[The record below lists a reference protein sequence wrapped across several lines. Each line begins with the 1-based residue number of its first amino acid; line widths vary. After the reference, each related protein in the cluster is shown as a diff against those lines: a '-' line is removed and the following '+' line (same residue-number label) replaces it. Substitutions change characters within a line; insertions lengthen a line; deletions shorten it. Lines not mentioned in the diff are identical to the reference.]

1 MVFSNIRRVYLIGIG
16 GIGMS
21 ALARF
26 FAHQGKEVCGY
37 DRSESPLTKELEA
50 EGIGVHYTDSVELI
64 PEAFRISAEHVLVI
78 YTPAVPKNH
87 AELNFFQSSG
97 YTVVKRAAALGVA
110 AESMRTAAVAGTH
123 GKTSTSTMLAHLLC
137 QTAGGCDAFLGG
149 ISRNFSSNL
158 VLQNRGEDRLV
169 VEADEFDRSF
179 LSLYPELAIVTST
192 DADHLDIYGSHAE
205 VIDAF
210 RAFMSQVKEGGI
222 AILKKEVAYLAEST
236 KARVFTYSL
245 TEQADFTVSNLTI
258 KDGYYH
264 FNINT
269 PVGIFPDI
277 MLGIP
282 GKYNVE
288 NALAASAAAILW
300 GISAHELRRGL
311 ESFAGVQR
319 RFDVRFRDEKTI
331 FIDDYAHHPQ
341 ELWAAITSVRELF
354 PKKRITGVFQPHL
367 FTRTRDF
374 AEDFARSLDL
384 LDEVVLLEIYPAREL
399 PIEGISSQTI
409 KNLMRNQQVTICPK
423 ERLVETLHSMNPEV
437 LITMG
442 AGDIDRLVNPIA
454 EMLKTRN

>member
-1 MVFSNIRRVYLIGIG
+1 
-16 GIGMS
+16 
-21 ALARF
+21 
-26 FAHQGKEVCGY
+26 
-37 DRSESPLTKELEA
+37 
-50 EGIGVHYTDSVELI
+50 
-64 PEAFRISAEHVLVI
+64 
-78 YTPAVPKNH
+78 
-87 AELNFFQSSG
+87 
-97 YTVVKRAAALGVA
+97 
-110 AESMRTAAVAGTH
+110 
-123 GKTSTSTMLAHLLC
+123 
-137 QTAGGCDAFLGG
+137 
-149 ISRNFSSNL
+149 

-423 ERLVETLHSMNPEV
+423 EQLVETLHTMNPEV

>member
-1 MVFSNIRRVYLIGIG
+1 M
-16 GIGMS
+16 
-21 ALARF
+21 
-26 FAHQGKEVCGY
+26 
-37 DRSESPLTKELEA
+37 
-50 EGIGVHYTDSVELI
+50 
-64 PEAFRISAEHVLVI
+64 
-78 YTPAVPKNH
+78 
-87 AELNFFQSSG
+87 
-97 YTVVKRAAALGVA
+97 
-110 AESMRTAAVAGTH
+110 
-123 GKTSTSTMLAHLLC
+123 
-137 QTAGGCDAFLGG
+137 
-149 ISRNFSSNL
+149 
-158 VLQNRGEDRLV
+158 
-169 VEADEFDRSF
+169 
-179 LSLYPELAIVTST
+179 
-192 DADHLDIYGSHAE
+192 
-205 VIDAF
+205 
-210 RAFMSQVKEGGI
+210 
-222 AILKKEVAYLAEST
+222 
-236 KARVFTYSL
+236 FTYSL

-423 ERLVETLHSMNPEV
+423 EQLVETLHSMNPEV